1 MYFKPKEV
9 VETYRNGCQ
18 AKAHTPILHL
28 MIKSIFAGVMIGM
41 GAAGSSVA
49 AHAITNVGL
58 ARLVASVVFPVGL
71 MMVILMGAE
80 LFTGD
85 CLMIVGLPEGD
96 ITPAELVKTLILVW
110 FGNLFGGVLLSLLI
124 VGSGQLDYSA
134 GLLGAYTI
142 KVALAK
148 AAITPLKAI
157 TSGILCNILVCFAV
171 FMTMCA
177 KDVTGKLLSSF
188 FVIMLFVTSGFE
200 HCVANMYYMTAGI
213 FAKMNASY
221 AACAAE
227 AYGIT
232 GDQLAAL
239 NWKTMMANNLLP
251 VTIGNI
257 IGGACCVGLP
267 LYYINKE
274 YVKQKKAKEVVAKDE
289 YGSDYGYGFTH

>member
-1 MYFKPKEV
+1 
-9 VETYRNGCQ
+9 
-18 AKAHTPILHL
+18 
-28 MIKSIFAGVMIGM
+28 
-41 GAAGSSVA
+41 
-49 AHAITNVGL
+49 
-58 ARLVASVVFPVGL
+58 
-71 MMVILMGAE
+71 
-80 LFTGD
+80 
-85 CLMIVGLPEGD
+85 MIVGLPEGD

-110 FGNLFGGVLLSLLI
+110 FGNLVGGVLLSLLI

-200 HCVANMYYMTAGI
+200 HCVANMYYIAAGI

-221 AACAAE
+221 AACATE